1 MSEISATSFGK
12 VAVLM
17 GGWAAERD
25 ISLLSGNAVLQGLL
39 SRGVDAHAVDVD
51 RNIVEVL
58 AEGQYARAFV
68 VLHGRGGEDGVIQG
82 ALEILGLPYTGSG
95 VLGSALGMD
104 KYRCKLLW
112 QGMGLPTPAFAM
124 IHEESDLETVAE
136 IGFPMIIKP
145 VHEGSSIG
153 MSKVDNPGQLHLA
166 WQSAARYDS
175 AVLAEAWIEGSE
187 YTAAIMGDLPLPLI
201 KLETDNI
208 FYDYQAKYESN
219 ETRYLLPCGLDVQQ
233 ETELQQLSLSAFKG
247 AAAAGW
253 GRVDLMLDQEGEP
266 WLIEVN
272 TVPGMTD
279 HSLVPMAAK
288 AAGMD
293 FPELVWQLLAQ
304 TLEQADA
311 S

>member
-1 MSEISATSFGK
+1 
-12 VAVLM
+12 M
-17 GGWAAERD
+17 GGWAAERE
-25 ISLLSGNAVLQGLL
+25 ISLLSGRAVLQGLL

-51 RNIVEVL
+51 RNILNVL
-58 AEGQYARAFV
+58 DAGQYDRAFV

-82 ALEILGLPYTGSG
+82 ALEILELPYTGSG

-104 KYRCKLLW
+104 KYRCKVLW

-124 IHEESDLETVAE
+124 IHAETDLQNAAE
-136 IGFPMIIKP
+136 IGFPMMIKP

-153 MSKVDNPGQLHLA
+153 MAKVDNLAQLRAA
-166 WQSAARYDS
+166 WQVAAQYDN
-175 AVLAEAWIEGSE
+175 AVLAEAWVEGAE
-187 YTAAIMGDLPLPLI
+187 YTAAIVGDQPLPLI
-201 KLETDNI
+201 KLETGNL
-208 FYDYQAKYESN
+208 FYDYQAKYESDD
-219 ETRYLLPCGLDVQQ
+219 TRYLLPCGLDVLQ
-233 ETELQQLSLSAFKG
+233 ETALQQLALSAFKG
-247 AAAAGW
+247 AATAGW
-253 GRVDLMLDQEGEP
+253 GRVDILMDAEDRP

-293 FPELVWQLLAQ
+293 FPELVWQILAQ
-304 TLEQADA
+304 TLEQDHV

>member
-1 MSEISATSFGK
+1 
-12 VAVLM
+12 M

-51 RNIVEVL
+51 RNIVSL
-58 AEGQYARAFV
+58 LSEGQYDRAFV

-82 ALEILGLPYTGSG
+82 ALETLGLPYTGSG

-124 IHEESDLETVAE
+124 IHEQSDLETVAE
-136 IGFPMIIKP
+136 IGFPMMIKP
-145 VHEGSSIG
+145 AREGSSIG
-153 MSKVDNPGQLHLA
+153 MSKVDRLDQLHSA
-166 WQSAARYDS
+166 WQAAARYDS
-175 AVLAEAWIEGSE
+175 AVLAEAWIEGAE
-187 YTAAIMGDLPLPLI
+187 YTVAILGDQPLPLI

-208 FYDYQAKYESN
+208 FYDYQAKYESDD
-219 ETRYLLPCGLDVQQ
+219 TRYLLPCGLDIEQ
-233 ETELQQLSLSAFKG
+233 ETTLQQLALSAFKG
-247 AAAAGW
+247 VAAKGW
-253 GRVDLMLDQEGEP
+253 GRVDLMLDQAGEP

-293 FPELVWQLLAQ
+293 FSELVWQLLAQ
-304 TLEQADA
+304 TLEHADA
-311 S
+311 T

>member
-25 ISLLSGNAVLQGLL
+25 ISLLSGNAVLNGLL

-51 RNIVEVL
+51 RNIVRSL
-58 AEGQYARAFV
+58 SDGRFDRAFV
-68 VLHGRGGEDGVIQG
+68 ALHGRGGEDGVIQG

-124 IHEESDLETVAE
+124 IHAESDLETVAE
-136 IGFPMIIKP
+136 IGFPMMIKP
-145 VHEGSSIG
+145 AHEGSSIG
-153 MSKVDNPGQLHLA
+153 MSRVDNQDQLYSA
-166 WQSAARYDS
+166 WQAATRYDH
-175 AVLAEAWIEGSE
+175 AVLAESWIEGSE
-187 YTAAIMGDLPLPLI
+187 YTASIMRDQPLPLI
-201 KLETDNI
+201 KLETDNL

-219 ETRYLLPCGLDVQQ
+219 ATRYLLPCGLDVQQ
-233 ETELQQLSLSAFKG
+233 ETELQQLALSAFKG
-247 AAAAGW
+247 VGATGW
-253 GRVDLMLDQEGEP
+253 GRVDLMLDNAGEP

-272 TVPGMTD
+272 TVPGLTD

-304 TLEQADA
+304 TLEQVYAN
-311 S
+311 

>member
-1 MSEISATSFGK
+1 
-12 VAVLM
+12 M

-58 AEGQYARAFV
+58 GKGQYARAFV

-124 IHEESDLETVAE
+124 IHDESDLETVAE
-136 IGFPMIIKP
+136 IGFPMMIKP

-153 MSKVDNPGQLHLA
+153 MFKVDNPGQLHLA

-233 ETELQQLSLSAFKG
+233 ETELQQLALSAFKG

>member
-1 MSEISATSFGK
+1 
-12 VAVLM
+12 M

-25 ISLLSGNAVLQGLL
+25 ISMLSGNAVLQALL

-51 RNIVEVL
+51 RNVFKLLTDGRYE
-58 AEGQYARAFV
+58 RAFV
-68 VLHGRGGEDGVIQG
+68 ALHGRGGEDGVIQG

-124 IHEESDLETVAE
+124 IHEERDLQTVAE
-136 IGFPMIIKP
+136 IGFPMMIKP
-145 VHEGSSIG
+145 AHEGSSIG
-153 MSKVDNPGQLHLA
+153 MSKVDNPGQLHSA
-166 WQSAARYDS
+166 WQAAARFDK

-187 YTAAIMGDLPLPLI
+187 YTAAIMGDQPLPLI
-201 KLETDNI
+201 KLETDNL

-233 ETELQQLSLSAFKG
+233 ETDLQQLALSAFKG
-247 AAAAGW
+247 VAAAGW
-253 GRVDLMLDQEGEP
+253 GRVDFMLDQAGEP

-293 FPELVWQLLAQ
+293 FSELVWQLLAQ
-304 TLEQADA
+304 TLEHADA
-311 S
+311 V

>member
-1 MSEISATSFGK
+1 MSEISAASFGK

-51 RNIVEVL
+51 RNIVNSL
-58 AEGQYARAFV
+58 SEGKFDRAFV
-68 VLHGRGGEDGVIQG
+68 ALHGRGGEDGVIQG

-124 IHEESDLETVAE
+124 IHAESDLETVAE
-136 IGFPMIIKP
+136 IGFPMMIKP
-145 VHEGSSIG
+145 AHEGSSIG
-153 MSKVDNPGQLHLA
+153 MSKVDRLEQLQQAWLLA
-166 WQSAARYDS
+166 SRYDS
-175 AVLAEAWIEGSE
+175 AVLAEAWVEGAE
-187 YTAAIMGDLPLPLI
+187 YTAAIMGDQPLPLI
-201 KLETDNI
+201 KLETDNL

-219 ETRYLLPCGLDVQQ
+219 ATRYLLPSGLDVQQ
-233 ETELQQLSLSAFKG
+233 ESELQQLALSAFKG
-247 AAAAGW
+247 VAALGW
-253 GRVDLMLDQEGEP
+253 GRVDLMLDQAGQP

-304 TLEQADA
+304 TLERTYAN
-311 S
+311 

>member
-1 MSEISATSFGK
+1 
-12 VAVLM
+12 M

-51 RNIVEVL
+51 RNIVEL
-58 AEGQYARAFV
+58 LGDGQYERAFV

-124 IHEESDLETVAE
+124 IHQESDLETVAE
-136 IGFPMIIKP
+136 IGFPMMIKP

-153 MSKVDNPGQLHLA
+153 MCKVDNPGQLHLA

-201 KLETDNI
+201 KLETDNL

-233 ETELQQLSLSAFKG
+233 ETELQQLALSAFRG
-247 AAAAGW
+247 AAATGW

>member
-1 MSEISATSFGK
+1 
-12 VAVLM
+12 M
-17 GGWAAERD
+17 GGWAAERE
-25 ISLLSGNAVLQGLL
+25 ISLLSGRAVLQGLL

-51 RNIVEVL
+51 RNILNVL
-58 AEGQYARAFV
+58 DAGQYDRAFV

-82 ALEILGLPYTGSG
+82 ALEILELPYTGSG

-104 KYRCKLLW
+104 KYRCKVLW

-124 IHEESDLETVAE
+124 IHAETDLQNAAE
-136 IGFPMIIKP
+136 IGFPMMIKP

-153 MSKVDNPGQLHLA
+153 MAKVDNLAQLRAA
-166 WQSAARYDS
+166 WQVAAQYDN
-175 AVLAEAWIEGSE
+175 AVLAEAWVEGAE
-187 YTAAIMGDLPLPLI
+187 YTAAIVGDQPLPLI
-201 KLETDNI
+201 KLETGNL
-208 FYDYQAKYESN
+208 FYDYQAKYESDD
-219 ETRYLLPCGLDVQQ
+219 TRYLLPCGLDVLQ
-233 ETELQQLSLSAFKG
+233 ETALQQLALSAFKG
-247 AAAAGW
+247 AATAGW
-253 GRVDLMLDQEGEP
+253 GRVDILMDAEDRP

-293 FPELVWQLLAQ
+293 FPELVWQILAQ
-304 TLEQADA
+304 TLEQDHA

>member
-1 MSEISATSFGK
+1 MSKITAASFGK

-25 ISLLSGNAVLQGLL
+25 ISLISGKAVHQGLL
-39 SRGVDAHAVDVD
+39 KRGVDAHAVDVD
-51 RNIVEVL
+51 RNIFKL
-58 AEGQYARAFV
+58 LSDGQYDRAFV

-124 IHEESDLETVAE
+124 IHQESDLETAAE
-136 IGFPMIIKP
+136 IGFPMMIKP
-145 VHEGSSIG
+145 AHEGSSIG
-153 MSKVDNPGQLHLA
+153 MSKVDNPGQLRSA
-166 WQSAARYDS
+166 WQAAAQYDS
-175 AVLAEAWIEGSE
+175 AVLAEAWVEGSE
-187 YTAAIMGDLPLPLI
+187 YTAAIMGDQPLPLI
-201 KLETDNI
+201 KLETDNL
-208 FYDYQAKYESN
+208 FYDYQAKYQSDQ
-219 ETRYLLPCGLDVQQ
+219 TRYLLPCGLDVQQ
-233 ETELQQLSLSAFKG
+233 EADLQQLALSAFKG
-247 AAAAGW
+247 TAGTGW
-253 GRVDLMLDQEGEP
+253 GRVDLMLDRAGQP

-293 FPELVWQLLAQ
+293 FSELVSQLLAQ
-304 TLEQADA
+304 TLEHVDA
-311 S
+311 T

>member
-58 AEGQYARAFV
+58 DEGQYDRAFV

-124 IHEESDLETVAE
+124 IHQESDLETVAE
-136 IGFPMIIKP
+136 IGFPLMIKP

-153 MSKVDNPGQLHLA
+153 MSKVDNPAQLKAA
-166 WQSAARYDS
+166 WQSAARYDN

-201 KLETDNI
+201 KLETGNS
-208 FYDYQAKYESN
+208 FYDYQAKYESD

-233 ETELQQLSLSAFKG
+233 ETDLQQLALSAFKG

-293 FPELVWQLLAQ
+293 FPELAWQLLAQ